1 VTTANTTISIGGAR
15 VRRQGLAFGLLAT
28 VIWGGFLVVSRY
40 GVGAGLRVT
49 DLAFLR
55 YLTAGLILLP
65 WLLRHSPYRLA
76 GVGWRKGASLAFLA
90 GPLFIIVGAS
100 GYRFAPLAHAAV
112 IQLGMLTLVSML
124 FTALVLGERPTLKRL
139 AGLAIVVAGLA
150 VTAGPGLLRGSSTA
164 WIGDLLFA
172 LAGSM
177 WALFSVL
184 QRRWGVAPL
193 AATAVVSVLSAV
205 VYAPVYLATEG
216 LRIFGT
222 ISPTVLL
229 VEIVAQGVLSGVVAL
244 FAFSRAVQD
253 LGASRA
259 ALFPALSPGVAILL
273 GIPVTGEVP
282 SLIQLTGLAILT
294 MGLVVAVRGNQ
305 AARSD

>member
-1 VTTANTTISIGGAR
+1 MISANTTLSIDDVR

-65 WLLRHSPYRLA
+65 WLLRHSPHRLA
-76 GVGWRKGASLAFLA
+76 GIGWRKGASLALLA

-100 GYRFAPLAHAAV
+100 GYRFAPLSHAAV

-124 FTALVLGERPTLKRL
+124 LAALVLGERPTTTRL

-150 VTAGPGLLRGSSTA
+150 VTAGPGLLHGSSTA

-177 WALFSVL
+177 WAFFSVL
-184 QRRWGVAPL
+184 QRRWGIAPL
-193 AATAVVSVLSAV
+193 AATAVVSVLSAIA
-205 VYAPVYLATEG
+205 YAPVYLATEG
-216 LRIFGT
+216 LRIFST

-229 VEIVAQGVLSGVVAL
+229 VQIVAQGVLSGVVAL

-259 ALFPALSPGVAILL
+259 ALFPALSPGVAIVL

-282 SLIQLTGLAILT
+282 SMIQLAGLAILT
-294 MGLVVAVRGNQ
+294 TGLVVAVRGNR
-305 AARSD
+305 AARRI